1 MKIDRYVIQACCK
14 KVQIVFRLDRPIT
27 LSLIEIFKNNGFKEL
42 AHFTKA
48 GLMYVENADGVVSGP
63 IGADKLNVKCKKDNC
78 EPFLNNIEQLL
89 ISIP

>member
-14 KVQIVFRLDRPIT
+14 RVQIVYRLDRPVDK
-27 LSLIEIFKNNGFKEL
+27 SLIEVFKSNGFKEL
-42 AHFTKA
+42 VHFTQA
-48 GLMYVENADGVVSGP
+48 GLIYMESMDGVVSGP

-89 ISIP
+89 IAIP